1 MQSMMVKVII
11 NADDLGKNSD
21 VNKAIAK
28 AFSDGAI
35 SSSTIMA
42 NSDSWDEVHKI
53 VEQNPQASFGVHL
66 NLTEGKALTDS
77 PVLHI
82 SGIVDNNNYFT
93 KNVRNLSVYTS
104 EIIQAVKDEW
114 FAQIKKVT
122 ETEGISVAHI
132 DGHHHI
138 HTFYPF
144 IGILKECLQEFGINK
159 VRNRYIF
166 PRKRINTILHK
177 VVCLLSSSD
186 LIFNLID
193 RTKNN
198 NSYLNLVYNIIE
210 TEKWRKLVS
219 QRYIITE
226 YFDSYEH
233 FCDKI
238 EYLGKDE
245 NVTVELMCHP
255 GHPLFKSE
263 FEAIKGHLLEKKINC
278 KLISYNDL

>member
-1 MQSMMVKVII
+1 MMVKVII
-11 NADDLGKNSD
+11 NADDLGKNSN

-28 AFSDGAI
+28 AFSDGVI
-35 SSSTIMA
+35 SSATIMA
-42 NSDSWDEVHKI
+42 NSDTWDEVHQI
-53 VEQNPQASFGVHL
+53 INQNPHASFGVHL
-66 NLTEGKALTDS
+66 NLTEGKALTES
-77 PVLHI
+77 PVLVQ
-82 SGIVDNNNYFT
+82 SGIVDENNCFT
-93 KNVRNLSVYTS
+93 KNVRNLSVYTP
-104 EIIQAVKDEW
+104 EILQAVKDEW
-114 FAQIKKVT
+114 LSQLRKVI
-122 ETEGISVAHI
+122 EIEGIKVSHV

-255 GHPLFKSE
+255 GHPA
-263 FEAIKGHLLEKKINC
+263 FEAEYSAIKNHQLEKLIAF
-278 KLISYNDL
+278 KLISYKELC